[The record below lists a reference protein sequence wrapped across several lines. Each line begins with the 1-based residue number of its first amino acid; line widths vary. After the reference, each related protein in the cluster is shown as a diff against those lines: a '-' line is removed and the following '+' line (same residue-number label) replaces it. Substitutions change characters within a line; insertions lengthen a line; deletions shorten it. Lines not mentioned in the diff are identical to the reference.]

1 MLRIIASRAC
11 GAAVALARNQKQ
23 QQKTFHASA
32 LALARNSRR
41 GGGDRKNALRNA
53 AIAQSMDDDDDD
65 DEDDGEAWLEH
76 VRKQQTMKRS
86 AVFGE
91 DESESAADGNED
103 FELDEKDYDDDTK
116 EFLSEVDEL
125 FALEPQEFER
135 RMKSLD
141 KNPRHARNTLQEADE
156 DEDDDEEDEAG
167 LAFDEYEVDR
177 ATERIPKSKLLKV
190 LDELSPSTGH
200 PGRHDMTAPS
210 TFACKAMIF
219 R

>member
-1 MLRIIASRAC
+1 
-11 GAAVALARNQKQ
+11 
-23 QQKTFHASA
+23 
-32 LALARNSRR
+32 
-41 GGGDRKNALRNA
+41 
-53 AIAQSMDDDDDD
+53 MDDDEDDED
-65 DEDDGEAWLEH
+65 EEEDDGEAWLEH

-91 DESESAADGNED
+91 DDSEAGADGNKN
-103 FELDEKDYDDDTK
+103 FELDEKDYDEDTK

-135 RMKSLD
+135 RMKSFD
-141 KNPRHARNTLQEADE
+141 KDPRHARKSLEEADE

-190 LDELSPSTGH
+190 LDELSPSKARSS
-200 PGRHDMTAPS
+200 RHEMTAPS
-210 TFACKAMIF
+210 TWACMAEIA
-219 R
+219 